1 MILLCGQPAAGSRS
15 SVRTRRVLA
24 DCCAISAATNN
35 LQMLPRRCGLSTV
48 ASSRL
53 AVLLSR
59 KDEFDFCMVVDK
71 LEKQKGRLRPF
82 CSQARYHSILE

>member
-1 MILLCGQPAAGSRS
+1 
-15 SVRTRRVLA
+15 
-24 DCCAISAATNN
+24 
-35 LQMLPRRCGLSTV
+35 LPRRCGLSTV

-71 LEKQKGRLRPF
+71 VEKQKGRLRPF
-82 CSQARYHSILE
+82 CSEARYHSILE